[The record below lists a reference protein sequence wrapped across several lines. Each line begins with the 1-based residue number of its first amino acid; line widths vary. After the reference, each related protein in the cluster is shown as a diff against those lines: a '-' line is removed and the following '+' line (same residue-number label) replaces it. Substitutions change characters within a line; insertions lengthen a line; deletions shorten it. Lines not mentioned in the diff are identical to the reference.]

1 MSKTILSE
9 EYKFDNIHYFELA
22 AYYPKLSKIL
32 INNSL
37 LKFFLYPLWFF
48 FAYRLSVQIINKS
61 KPDILHG
68 GYVPIVGFL
77 CSLINFRPFLLMP
90 WGSDILIFPDKSL
103 LHNLFINRIIS
114 KSDAIVCDAEVVKK
128 KILEIYPYKN
138 PLEVFP
144 WGIDLSKFKK
154 YEDETIAKQ
163 YFLEKS
169 VVIISTR
176 NHEKIYGIEIL
187 LEAFSILKR
196 KSSSAKLLLL
206 GSGSLTGSYLEHIK
220 KDNLEDS
227 VKMIG
232 RIPNSDLPIFLNNSD
247 IYVSTSFSDGTS
259 VSLLEGMACGL
270 PVVVSDIPSNKEWI
284 TNGENGFIF
293 SKGDSKDLSKK
304 LLHLVKDSDL
314 RLKQSKINQ
323 DITALRADWDINF
336 ATLQKVYKALH
347 NN

>member
-9 EYKFDNIHYFELA
+9 DYKFDNIHYFELS
-22 AYYPKLSKIL
+22 AYYPKLSKQ
-32 INNSL
+32 L
-37 LKFFLYPLWFF
+37 LSSSFLKLFLYPLWFF
-48 FAYRLSVQIINKS
+48 LAYRLSVQIINKS

-77 CSLINFRPFLLMP
+77 CSIINFRPFLLMP
-90 WGSDILIFPDKSL
+90 WGSDILIFPDKSF
-103 LHNLFINRIIS
+103 LHNLFINKIIS

-128 KILEIYPYKN
+128 KILEICPYDN

-154 YEDETIAKQ
+154 YNDESIIRKYSLQ
-163 YFLEKS
+163 KS

-187 LEAFSILKR
+187 LEAFSILNK
-196 KSSSAKLLLL
+196 KSPSAKLLLL
-206 GSGSLTGSYLEHIK
+206 GSGSLTDNYLEFIK

-227 VKMIG
+227 VKIIG
-232 RIPNSDLPIFLNNSD
+232 RVPNLDLPIFLNNSD

-270 PVVVSDIPSNKEWI
+270 PVVVSDIPSNNEWI
-284 TNGENGFIF
+284 NNGENGFIF
-293 SKGDSKDLSKK
+293 SKGNSKDLSKK
-304 LLHLVKDSDL
+304 LLHLVKDRKL

-323 DITALRADWDINF
+323 NITSFRADWDKNF
-336 ATLQKVYKALH
+336 TTLQKVYNLLY